1 MPCYPAENALCWVC
15 SKHHCT
21 MEVKE
26 SIVKNLLQNGITN
39 PTNEQIEAA
48 ARLLK
53 DEFEPSLIA
62 EALEDKGGI
71 RRLLDQKL
79 GEMGQMKLF

>member
-1 MPCYPAENALCWVC
+1 
-15 SKHHCT
+15 

-26 SIVKNLLQNGITN
+26 SIVKNLLYCGITN
-39 PTNEQIEAA
+39 PTDEQIEAA
-48 ARLLK
+48 AKAVK
-53 DEFEPSLIA
+53 DEFEPSLVA
-62 EALEDKGGI
+62 QALEDKGGI